1 MKRILLM
8 SFFYAFVLQAN
19 ARIHLPAFFSD
30 NMVLQQKTNDAIWGT
45 ATPNVMVTIKPS
57 WTHLSFTGHSD
68 TSGKWKIFIPAPSA
82 GGPFII
88 NISQPGFQLELKN
101 VLVGEVWFCSGQSN
115 MEMPVRGFPGQ
126 PVNGSQDAIAY
137 ASNPQIHVL
146 RVERNL
152 STQPL
157 EDVKGSWTVSSPET
171 ISQISAVAYS
181 FGKYLQG
188 VLHVPVGIIHSNW
201 GGTRIE
207 CWMSADTLSHF
218 SFVDLSKVPEK
229 NPSITPTILYNAMV
243 APFLGYGIKGCIWYQ
258 GESNRFEP
266 KQYAELMPALINSWR
281 TQWKI
286 GDFSFYYVQIAPF
299 FYWDEQN
306 NSAFL
311 REAQLQSM
319 TKTKNAG
326 MVVTLD
332 IGGEKD
338 IHPKEKFTV
347 GKRLA
352 YWALGKDYEMKTLPY
367 TGPVYKEMIKTG
379 DSIKLYFDHAD
390 YGMISAD
397 SLVGGF
403 VIAGEDHIF
412 HSARARITGT
422 NEMVIW
428 DEHLKNPLAVR
439 YGWKNWFVATLFSTD
454 GLPASSFRT
463 DNWEK

>member
-1 MKRILLM
+1 MKCILLM
-8 SFFYAFVLQAN
+8 TFFYVFAWQAK
-19 ARIHLPAFFSD
+19 AGIHLPAFFSD
-30 NMVLQQKTNDAIWGT
+30 NMVLQQKSNDAIWGT
-45 ATPNVMVTIKPS
+45 ATPHVVVTIKPS

-68 TSGKWKIFIPAPSA
+68 AIGKWKIFIPAPPA
-82 GGPFII
+82 GGPFTI
-88 NISQPGFQLELKN
+88 NISQPGFQLKLKN

-146 RVERNL
+146 RVEKDF

-181 FGKYLQG
+181 FGKYLQE
-188 VLHVPVGIIHSNW
+188 VLHVPVGIINSSW

-207 CWMSADTLSHF
+207 CWMSSDTLKHF

-229 NPSITPTILYNAMV
+229 NPSITPTILYNAMI

-258 GESNRFEP
+258 GESNRYEP
-266 KQYAELMPALINSWR
+266 QQYAELMPALINSWR
-281 TQWKI
+281 TQWKV

-306 NSAFL
+306 NSAFM
-311 REAQLQSM
+311 REAQLQSV
-319 TKTKNAG
+319 TKTKNTG

-338 IHPKEKFTV
+338 VHPKEKFTI

-352 YWALGKDYEMKTLPY
+352 YWALAKDYEMQTLPY
-367 TGPVYKEMIKTG
+367 TGPVYKEMRKAG

-397 SLVGGF
+397 SLVAGF
-403 VIAGEDHIF
+403 EIAGEDHIF
-412 HSARARITGT
+412 HSARAKITGT
-422 NEMVIW
+422 SEMVIW
-428 DEHLKNPLAVR
+428 DEQLKNPVAAR